1 MIIVYVTFR
10 LLDLLEW
17 LLIFRALA
25 SWFPQVQQS
34 RIGELLYTVTEPMV
48 APFRSLLM
56 RFSSLRSM
64 PLDFSPLLA
73 FFVLELLKAFLRTL
87 L

>member
-25 SWFPQVQQS
+25 SWFTQVQQS
-34 RIGELLYTVTEPMV
+34 RIGELLYTVTEPIV

>member
-34 RIGELLYTVTEPMV
+34 RIGELLYTVTEPIV

>member
-34 RIGELLYTVTEPMV
+34 RIGELLYTVTEPIV

-73 FFVLELLKAFLRTL
+73 FFVLELLKAFLRSL